1 MIQYIEEKIWLIVF
15 YILFVFLQFIFN
27 FFVGLKI
34 SLLLPL
40 FLLSL
45 LLLFL
50 YLFFDYW
57 RINKRSKEIKFLVD
71 NLEEKYLICEVI
83 KKPKQI
89 ENEAYFYALKKA
101 TKAMNDKI
109 SLLERKYKDYEEY
122 IECFVHE
129 VKTPLAALS
138 LFLDNHNEVE
148 LHQEVKKI
156 DNLVEQVLFYA
167 RSENPEK
174 DYFIKSIELSEII
187 HQVIMQN
194 KDYFLLNKISITTN
208 DLDVLVATDEKWLI
222 FVINQIINN
231 SIKYMD
237 KKEKKI
243 TIQAI
248 KENNRI
254 LLEIIDN
261 GIGIKESDLSRVF
274 EKGFTGSDRL
284 KSRSTGMGLYL
295 ASKICK
301 KLGLNI
307 TIASKYQEG
316 TKVVIAFPKSTFNK
330 MD

>member
-27 FFVGLKI
+27 FLVGLKI

-45 LLLFL
+45 LLLLL

-148 LHQEVKKI
+148 LH
-156 DNLVEQVLFYA
+156 
-167 RSENPEK
+167 
-174 DYFIKSIELSEII
+174 
-187 HQVIMQN
+187 
-194 KDYFLLNKISITTN
+194 
-208 DLDVLVATDEKWLI
+208 
-222 FVINQIINN
+222 
-231 SIKYMD
+231 
-237 KKEKKI
+237 
-243 TIQAI
+243 
-248 KENNRI
+248 
-254 LLEIIDN
+254 
-261 GIGIKESDLSRVF
+261 
-274 EKGFTGSDRL
+274 
-284 KSRSTGMGLYL
+284 
-295 ASKICK
+295 
-301 KLGLNI
+301 
-307 TIASKYQEG
+307 
-316 TKVVIAFPKSTFNK
+316 
-330 MD
+330 

>member
-1 MIQYIEEKIWLIVF
+1 
-15 YILFVFLQFIFN
+15 
-27 FFVGLKI
+27 
-34 SLLLPL
+34 
-40 FLLSL
+40 
-45 LLLFL
+45 
-50 YLFFDYW
+50 
-57 RINKRSKEIKFLVD
+57 
-71 NLEEKYLICEVI
+71 
-83 KKPKQI
+83 
-89 ENEAYFYALKKA
+89 
-101 TKAMNDKI
+101 MN
-109 SLLERKYKDYEEY
+109 R
-122 IECFVHE
+122 
-129 VKTPLAALS
+129 
-138 LFLDNHNEVE
+138 
-148 LHQEVKKI
+148 
-156 DNLVEQVLFYA
+156 
-167 RSENPEK
+167 
-174 DYFIKSIELSEII
+174 
-187 HQVIMQN
+187 
-194 KDYFLLNKISITTN
+194 ISITTN

-307 TIASKYQEG
+307 TISSKYQEG

>member
-1 MIQYIEEKIWLIVF
+1 
-15 YILFVFLQFIFN
+15 
-27 FFVGLKI
+27 
-34 SLLLPL
+34 
-40 FLLSL
+40 
-45 LLLFL
+45 
-50 YLFFDYW
+50 
-57 RINKRSKEIKFLVD
+57 
-71 NLEEKYLICEVI
+71 
-83 KKPKQI
+83 
-89 ENEAYFYALKKA
+89 
-101 TKAMNDKI
+101 MNDKI

-208 DLDVLVATDEKWLI
+208 DLDVLVATDEKCLI

-243 TIQAI
+243 TIQVI